1 MREMHHNEA
10 RPVNCDGGRS
20 SMKVQNQ
27 VRVWPVGQR
36 TSSWHITNMWDRSV
50 SKPISIDG
58 KEPTRRSLRETRSEN
73 TQTGSQGGQ
82 VKFELGWWI
91 YFFHFMEG
99 FRIPFFTSRNVYLII
114 VKKIRVQTPHHA
126 VLVVVLLILLCLA
139 LRLFVKSNNDGTPH
153 VGY

>member
-36 TSSWHITNMWDRSV
+36 TSSWHITDMWDRSV

-58 KEPTRRSLRETRSEN
+58 KMANPPFLERDEEREHTDGLARRPRHIRAWLIDIIITCWAAVFCPSPEQMCTLSE
-73 TQTGSQGGQ
+73 
-82 VKFELGWWI
+82 I
-91 YFFHFMEG
+91 
-99 FRIPFFTSRNVYLII
+99 
-114 VKKIRVQTPHHA
+114 KKIRVQRLHHA
-126 VLVVVLLILLCLA
+126 VLVVVLLVLLNLA
-139 LRLFVKSNNDGTPH
+139 LGSSPLREVEQ
-153 VGY
+153 